1 MTDNIKYDS
10 NIFYTDGTPLV
21 IEGANSTLA
30 NWEGLAW
37 TSTSANAANV
47 TIDTYLNMSN
57 DGYADL
63 ARKLEKF
70 LTPAE
75 VIVKC
80 GHCGQWGAV
89 KTQCKHCGAA
99 VG

>member
-1 MTDNIKYDS
+1 MTISDFIDAS
-10 NIFYTDGTPLV
+10 FD
-21 IEGANSTLA
+21 E
-30 NWEGLAW
+30 
-37 TSTSANAANV
+37 AAEKIGWNV
-47 TIDTYLNMSN
+47 
-57 DGYADL
+57 A
-63 ARKLEKF
+63 
-70 LTPAE
+70 PAE

>member
-1 MTDNIKYDS
+1 MTISDFIDDRFTESAEKIDWQDGASFSIAYTDTSNRHVQVDSYLRMTD
-10 NIFYTDGTPLV
+10 
-21 IEGANSTLA
+21 EG
-30 NWEGLAW
+30 
-37 TSTSANAANV
+37 
-47 TIDTYLNMSN
+47 YK
-57 DGYADL
+57 DL
-63 ARKLEKF
+63 ARSLEKF
-70 LTPAE
+70 LAPAE

>member
-1 MTDNIKYDS
+1 MTISDFIDDRFTEAAKEIDWSSVITDETTLKWTDASSNLLQVDSYLRMTD
-10 NIFYTDGTPLV
+10 
-21 IEGANSTLA
+21 EG
-30 NWEGLAW
+30 
-37 TSTSANAANV
+37 
-47 TIDTYLNMSN
+47 YK
-57 DGYADL
+57 DL

-70 LTPAE
+70 LAPAE

>member
-1 MTDNIKYDS
+1 MTIFDEAAKKIELSLTTNTGDNSLKWEDYGSTISSGSDMYLRMTD
-10 NIFYTDGTPLV
+10 
-21 IEGANSTLA
+21 EG
-30 NWEGLAW
+30 
-37 TSTSANAANV
+37 
-47 TIDTYLNMSN
+47 YK
-57 DGYADL
+57 DL
-63 ARKLEKF
+63 ARSLEKF
-70 LTPAE
+70 LAPAE